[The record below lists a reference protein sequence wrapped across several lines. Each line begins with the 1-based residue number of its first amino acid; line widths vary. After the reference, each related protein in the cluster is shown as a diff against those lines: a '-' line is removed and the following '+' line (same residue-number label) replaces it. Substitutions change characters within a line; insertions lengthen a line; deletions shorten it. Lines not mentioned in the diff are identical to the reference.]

1 MAEILPQSIRALVA
15 RRIRNTT
22 DTRTIIQQIQD
33 NCTHRKKLA
42 KRVIQTRPTATTQ
55 WHTILP
61 KSTFTEGTR
70 AINRQTTNRFYLLG
84 VEPVNEETRSIT
96 NTPDNP
102 PPEILYS
109 EKIPL
114 PTMEIQRNSSS
125 PPNTPEKQK
134 EILDKL
140 DKAFGRPK
148 NTTWRSQTPLHMS
161 VKQPPKTKTEQ
172 TTCIARTTIAS
183 KIPPEVRAIFA
194 RYPIHLIK
202 KAVKELQEEQR
213 RTTSQT
219 SGPDE
224 PSQTMR
230 DIASLQIPPPP
241 KTTCEEIPEETQA
254 PIRVAPG
261 KWSKSNQKKRL
272 ILALKR
278 NKDQNLPRERLAT
291 PRPNEEA
298 QAALAQAEI
307 RHATGGDV
315 YISLRKSM
323 NVGFFIHSKSKQTEA
338 LALRDSGATENF
350 LNLNY
355 AKYLHLPIKRLA
367 QPRKLFNVDRTPNK
381 GGDLQFYTNLQVQT
395 GTQRTNLRFFLSDL
409 GENKA
414 ILGYPWFAAVQPN
427 IDWKRG
433 WIDHSQLPIIFRAPD
448 AAKARFLP
456 RTINQVRAPSE
467 EQIYI
472 GRVVIEPDPG
482 EEFTPFTFG
491 QRQEST
497 ATPSE
502 EPPKDTTP
510 PIPPQ
515 YSEFTKVFSEEASH
529 NFPPS
534 RIWDHAIELKPGA
547 PSTLPGRLI
556 RLCQAEQQELS
567 KFIQEHLKRK
577 TIRPS
582 KSPYVA
588 SFFFIKKKDGSLRP
602 VQDYRP
608 VNQWTIKNKYPLPL
622 ILQLVDRLRGCTL
635 YTKFDIRWGYNNV
648 RIKEGDEW
656 KAAFLTNEGLFE
668 PTVMFFGLPNS
679 PATFQ
684 PMMNTI
690 FATEVAQM
698 WLTIYM
704 DDMAIH
710 TKRLDDE
717 TEEQHLKRHR
727 KYVKHILAKLE
738 QHDLF
743 LKPQKCTFKQPSIE
757 FLGVTVDQGTVQMD
771 NKKIEKVQNWPV
783 PTSVTEVRKFLGFT
797 GYYRYFIQNY
807 SSIARPL
814 LDLTQK
820 ATPWHWEDR
829 QQDAFIALRLQMCS
843 KPILQQLD
851 FNKLFH
857 VYTDASAYGVG
868 AILSQEGEINPLKP
882 DKSPKHHPIA
892 YYSATFTPTE
902 RNYDIYEQELLAIIK
917 AITHW
922 RPYLIWTKEPFT
934 IHTDHANLLY
944 WKSPRKLNRRTARWH
959 SKLQDY
965 HFELKHVPGKLH
977 TAAAALSS
985 PPGVDQ
991 GALDNQEMT
1000 MIPESTFIKVLNEDS
1015 PGSLE
1020 HRITMCQQLHQ
1031 PTMKLWETSGAIEQ
1045 HSTNT
1050 QTMWKD
1056 TLKGRLV
1063 IPPDNDIRRQ
1073 IMDIWHEGPTGGH
1086 PGRDETTRRIEEHYY
1101 WPGARVWIADYI
1113 KGCASCQQ
1121 NKNLTTRQKTPLY
1134 RIPVEANPA
1143 PFTHVAMDLITGL
1156 PKSGGYD
1163 AILTIVDHGCSRA
1176 AIFLPC
1182 TTNITGAQIA
1192 RLYFDNVYRWFGL
1205 PTRIISDRDPRFTS
1219 HFGKA
1224 LTKSLGIQQNLS
1236 TAYHPQTDGL
1246 SERKNQWVE
1255 QYLRLIATN

>member
-96 NTPDNP
+96 NTLDDP
-102 PPEILYS
+102 PPKILYS

-114 PTMEIQRNSSS
+114 PTTEIQRNSSP

-161 VKQPPKTKTEQ
+161 VKQPLRTKIER

-194 RYPIHLIK
+194 RYPIHMIK

-213 RTTSQT
+213 RTTLQT
-219 SGPDE
+219 SKPDE

-241 KTTCEEIPEETQA
+241 KTTCEEIPEETQV
-254 PIRVAPG
+254 PIQVAPG

-278 NKDQNLPRERLAT
+278 NKGQNQPTKQPTTLP
-291 PRPNEEA
+291 PNEEA

-307 RHATGGDV
+307 RHAAGGDV

-323 NVGFFIHSKSKQTEA
+323 NVRFFIHSKSKRTEA
-338 LALRDSGATENF
+338 LALLDSGATENF
-350 LNLNY
+350 LNLSY

-367 QPRKLFNVDRTPNK
+367 QPRKLFNVDKTLNK
-381 GGDLQFYTNLQVQT
+381 GGDLQFYTDLQVQT
-395 GTQRTNLRFFLSDL
+395 GAQRTNLRFFLSDL
-409 GENKA
+409 GENKV

-433 WIDHSQLPIIFRAPD
+433 WIDHSQLPIILRAPD

-456 RTINQVRAPSE
+456 RTINQARTQPE
-467 EQIYI
+467 EQIFI
-472 GRVVIEPDPG
+472 GRVIIEPDQP

-491 QRQEST
+491 QKNPIQLRDQ
-497 ATPSE
+497 P
-502 EPPKDTTP
+502 TTEAIP
-510 PIPPQ
+510 NIPPQ
-515 YSEFTKVFSEEASH
+515 YASFTKVFSEEASH
-529 NFPPS
+529 QFPPS

-556 RLCQAEQQELS
+556 RLCQAEQQELR
-567 KFIQEHLKRK
+567 KFIQEHLRRG
-577 TIRPS
+577 TIQPS

-622 ILQLVDRLRGCTL
+622 IPQLVDRLRGCTL

-668 PTVMFFGLPNS
+668 PTVMFFGLTNS

-684 PMMNTI
+684 TMMNSI
-690 FATEVAQM
+690 FAPEIAQA
-698 WLTIYM
+698 WLTVYM

-710 TKRLDDE
+710 TRRQEKE
-717 TEEQHLKRHR
+717 TEAQHLERHR
-727 KYVKHILAKLE
+727 SHVRTILTKLKE
-738 QHDLF
+738 HNLF
-743 LKPQKCTFKQPSIE
+743 LKPEKCTFEQTSIE

-771 NKKIEKVQNWPV
+771 HRKVEKVQNWPT
-783 PTSVTEVRKFLGFT
+783 PTNVTEV
-797 GYYRYFIQNY
+797 
-807 SSIARPL
+807 
-814 LDLTQK
+814 
-820 ATPWHWEDR
+820 
-829 QQDAFIALRLQMCS
+829 
-843 KPILQQLD
+843 
-851 FNKLFH
+851 
-857 VYTDASAYGVG
+857 
-868 AILSQEGEINPLKP
+868 
-882 DKSPKHHPIA
+882 
-892 YYSATFTPTE
+892 
-902 RNYDIYEQELLAIIK
+902 
-917 AITHW
+917 
-922 RPYLIWTKEPFT
+922 
-934 IHTDHANLLY
+934 
-944 WKSPRKLNRRTARWH
+944 
-959 SKLQDY
+959 
-965 HFELKHVPGKLH
+965 
-977 TAAAALSS
+977 
-985 PPGVDQ
+985 
-991 GALDNQEMT
+991 
-1000 MIPESTFIKVLNEDS
+1000 
-1015 PGSLE
+1015 
-1020 HRITMCQQLHQ
+1020 
-1031 PTMKLWETSGAIEQ
+1031 
-1045 HSTNT
+1045 
-1050 QTMWKD
+1050 
-1056 TLKGRLV
+1056 
-1063 IPPDNDIRRQ
+1063 
-1073 IMDIWHEGPTGGH
+1073 
-1086 PGRDETTRRIEEHYY
+1086 
-1101 WPGARVWIADYI
+1101 
-1113 KGCASCQQ
+1113 
-1121 NKNLTTRQKTPLY
+1121 
-1134 RIPVEANPA
+1134 
-1143 PFTHVAMDLITGL
+1143 
-1156 PKSGGYD
+1156 
-1163 AILTIVDHGCSRA
+1163 
-1176 AIFLPC
+1176 
-1182 TTNITGAQIA
+1182 
-1192 RLYFDNVYRWFGL
+1192 
-1205 PTRIISDRDPRFTS
+1205 
-1219 HFGKA
+1219 
-1224 LTKSLGIQQNLS
+1224 
-1236 TAYHPQTDGL
+1236 
-1246 SERKNQWVE
+1246 
-1255 QYLRLIATN
+1255 